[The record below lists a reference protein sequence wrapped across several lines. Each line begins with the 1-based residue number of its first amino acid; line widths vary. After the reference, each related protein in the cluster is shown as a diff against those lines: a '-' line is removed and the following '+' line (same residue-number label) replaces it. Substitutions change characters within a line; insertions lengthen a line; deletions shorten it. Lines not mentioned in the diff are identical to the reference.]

1 MCGETDPVVTGLA
14 RQDPMKLQ
22 RLHDRLTLGQ
32 RNRSSSSSL
41 PFSNPNKVNDSKGV
55 KILNSNAE
63 NFKNTV
69 KSEKVNPAGIEFI
82 TYLPPSLRIYV
93 WILEAADS
101 YRLTMLMIW
110 NLKSKISRLTE

>member
-1 MCGETDPVVTGLA
+1 MCGETDPVVTGLT

-32 RNRSSSSSL
+32 RNRSSNSSL
-41 PFSNPNKVNDSKGV
+41 TFSNPNKVNDSKGV

-63 NFKNTV
+63 HKNTV